1 LSQSLQLGADG
12 MPAVGLGLWKVAR
25 QEAASVVHGAI
36 AAGYRHLDS
45 ACDYGNEVEVGE
57 GIQAA
62 LADGLCTRDDLW
74 ITSKLWNT
82 YHDPAHVEAACRRT
96 LADLQLDRLD
106 LYLVHF
112 PIALR
117 FVGFDE
123 RYPPE
128 WIFDPTAETPRM
140 ETAAVP
146 LYKTWQAMEA
156 LLEKGLVKHIGV
168 CNYNSALIHD
178 LMSYAQVKPAMLQV
192 ELHPYLQQEA
202 LLRTAAQ
209 YDLPVTGFSPLGA
222 SSYVELNMAGEPDSV
237 LLEPAINAIAERLG
251 KTPAQVVLRW
261 GLQRGTAVIPKS
273 NREDRRAENLA
284 VFDFVLS
291 DDDMQAI
298 NALDKGRRFNNPA
311 DFCEGA
317 FNHFHAIYE

>member
-1 LSQSLQLGADG
+1 MSQSLQLGADT

-25 QEAASVVHGAI
+25 QEATSVVHGAI

-62 LADGLCTRDDLW
+62 LAEGLCTREDLW

-117 FVGFDE
+117 YVDFDE

-146 LYKTWQAMEA
+146 LHKTWQAMEG
-156 LLEKGLVKHIGV
+156 LVEKGLVKHIGV

-178 LMSYAQVKPAMLQV
+178 LMSYARVKPAMLQV
-192 ELHPYLQQEA
+192 
-202 LLRTAAQ
+202 
-209 YDLPVTGFSPLGA
+209 
-222 SSYVELNMAGEPDSV
+222 
-237 LLEPAINAIAERLG
+237 
-251 KTPAQVVLRW
+251 
-261 GLQRGTAVIPKS
+261 
-273 NREDRRAENLA
+273 
-284 VFDFVLS
+284 
-291 DDDMQAI
+291 
-298 NALDKGRRFNNPA
+298 
-311 DFCEGA
+311 
-317 FNHFHAIYE
+317 